1 METHVS
7 WLTQLVN
14 HYMGHFALSLLAS
27 LHIRPSNPATP
38 IPEHVVMAMVVFV
51 IGVIGTLWL
60 RPRLSVENPGG
71 VQQVA
76 EMLITN
82 PIGFGIRD
90 LLDEYV
96 HHDGRRFMAMVGSVS
111 VFILLSN
118 MLSVFPAL
126 SAPTADKTVPLGCAI
141 VTFLYF
147 NWQGIKHH
155 GVGRY
160 LLTFAGSP
168 RNLAD
173 WLLGILLFPVE
184 LFSTAVRMLSLTA
197 RLWANIF
204 ASDLI
209 YVIFLGLLIKPAL
222 WGWEKTPLL
231 GIALGVFPAIVPLA
245 FIGLHIFVAIIQAY
259 VFTLLPALYIGIAT
273 ADEH

>member
-7 WLTQLVN
+7 WLTQFVN
-14 HYMGHFALSLLAS
+14 QHLGNLALSLLTA
-27 LHIRPSNPATP
+27 LRIHPSNPATP
-38 IPEHVVMAMVVFV
+38 IPEHVVMSVVV
-51 IGVIGTLWL
+51 LLIGVLGSLWL
-60 RPRLSVENPGG
+60 RSRLSVDNPGG
-71 VQQVA
+71 AQQIA
-76 EMLITN
+76 ELLITN

-90 LLDEYV
+90 QLDENV
-96 HHDGRRFMAMVGSVS
+96 HHGGRRYLSMVGSVS
-111 VFILLSN
+111 LFILIANL
-118 MLSVFPAL
+118 LSVFPAF
-126 SAPTADKTVPLGCAI
+126 SAPTAEKAVPLGCAI

-155 GVGRY
+155 SVGYY

-168 RNLAD
+168 RTLGD

-184 LFSTAVRMLSLTA
+184 IISTGARMLSLTV

-204 ASDLI
+204 ASDLL
-209 YVIFLGLLIKPAL
+209 YVIFLGLLIQPAL
-222 WGWEKTPLL
+222 WGWNKSPAL
-231 GIALGVFPAIVPLA
+231 GVALGVFPALIPLA

-259 VFTLLPALYIGIAT
+259 VFTLLPAIYIGIAT